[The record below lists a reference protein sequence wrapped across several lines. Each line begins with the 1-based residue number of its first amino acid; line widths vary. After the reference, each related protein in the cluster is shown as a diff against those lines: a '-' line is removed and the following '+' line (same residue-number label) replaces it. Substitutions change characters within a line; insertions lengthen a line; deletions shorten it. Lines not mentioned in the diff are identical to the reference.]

1 MTLADALR
9 GDLGDWDGLPTGL
22 SVAEL
27 GALLG
32 GVTQILDGAPAQR
45 GSRRFLVS
53 VLERHAPP
61 RQVEA
66 WVELGAEGVA
76 MVEYPDPA
84 ISGLDETLARLGPPD
99 LVLADRRFVT
109 DATVRDHVYARRG
122 LAVSIAEPF
131 TDAPGH
137 ERRAVHLQLFAPT
150 SPETY
155 LTEIDRGDELA
166 PKTHPRQEAD
176 RP

>member
-1 MTLADALR
+1 MRRRAR
-9 GDLGDWDGLPTGL
+9 
-22 SVAEL
+22 SR
-27 GALLG
+27 
-32 GVTQILDGAPAQR
+32 R
-45 GSRRFLVS
+45 GSSSARRGWRWS
-53 VLERHAPP
+53 NTPIRPY
-61 RQVEA
+61 R
-66 WVELGAEGVA
+66 G
-76 MVEYPDPA
+76 
-84 ISGLDETLARLGPPD
+84 SDETLARLGPPD
-99 LVLADRRFVT
+99 LVLADRRFVA